1 MENGKK
7 KSQNKTK
14 LIKDNEK
21 TGACNLIET
30 YLRIQVSMLLHVD
43 SLCQNCHRGLLNLQN
58 KVQTFQA
65 RY

>member
-14 LIKDNEK
+14 LYKDNEK

-30 YLRIQVSMLLHVD
+30 YLRIQVSLLLHVTA
-43 SLCQNCHRGLLNLQN
+43 CVKTAIEG
-58 KVQTFQA
+58 
-65 RY
+65 Y